1 MQTEVTEL
9 RVSTPLKPKTSR
21 IPNLDLSVQPKN
33 TFPFDPFQCY
43 HTTCFPCLIWLHHTE
58 LPDQTSVSMSGVFS
72 LNQRYIAYSS
82 LSSSFFF
89 SPFSTCFLTVQ
100 FDGILHNKKS
110 ALHDYLLFCV
120 CWMKHCSQQKSET
133 CINPGCTS
141 QMLKNVWNHFQ
152 LWVATACFTKLLVSR
167 VVTHLFRN
175 KVHQS
180 QSL

>member
-43 HTTCFPCLIWLHHTE
+43 HTTCFPCLIWLHPTE
-58 LPDQTSVSMSGVFS
+58 LPDQISVSMSGVFS

-89 SPFSTCFLTVQ
+89 LHSPLAFSQCNFMEYCIIKSLLCMITCYFV
-100 FDGILHNKKS
+100 
-110 ALHDYLLFCV
+110 CV
-120 CWMKHCSQQKSET
+120 
-133 CINPGCTS
+133 G
-141 QMLKNVWNHFQ
+141 
-152 LWVATACFTKLLVSR
+152 
-167 VVTHLFRN
+167 
-175 KVHQS
+175 
-180 QSL
+180 

>member
-1 MQTEVTEL
+1 VQTEVTEL

-82 LSSSFFF
+82 LSSRAYSSLSSSFFF
-89 SPFSTCFLTVQ
+89 LHSPLAFSQCNLMEYCIIKSLLCMITCYFV
-100 FDGILHNKKS
+100 
-110 ALHDYLLFCV
+110 CV
-120 CWMKHCSQQKSET
+120 
-133 CINPGCTS
+133 G
-141 QMLKNVWNHFQ
+141 
-152 LWVATACFTKLLVSR
+152 
-167 VVTHLFRN
+167 
-175 KVHQS
+175 
-180 QSL
+180 